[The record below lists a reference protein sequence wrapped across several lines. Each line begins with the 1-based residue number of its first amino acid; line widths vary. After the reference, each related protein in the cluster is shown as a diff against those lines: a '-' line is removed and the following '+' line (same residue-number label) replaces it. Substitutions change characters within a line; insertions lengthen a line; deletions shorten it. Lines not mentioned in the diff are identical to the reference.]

1 MARPRKRSATALSTF
16 VDAALARQGLTH
28 NEFSARVGMSPSSLS
43 NLKLREEVP
52 GPGWDLVHTW
62 AKVLRLTPEEEV
74 ELRDL
79 MELAH
84 STRYVQDLVAD
95 LRQRAKSQ
103 AAEGSDTYDAKKT

>member
-62 AKVLRLTPEEEV
+62 AKVLRLTPEEEA

-84 STRYVQDLVAD
+84 STRYVQDLVEN
-95 LRQRAKSQ
+95 LRRQTKSH
-103 AAEGSDTYDAKKT
+103 AAEGPGTYETEKI

>member
-1 MARPRKRSATALSTF
+1 MARPRKRSTTTLSTF

-43 NLKLREEVP
+43 NLKLREEAP

-62 AKVLRLTPEEEV
+62 AKVLRLSPAEET

-84 STRYVQDLVAD
+84 STRYVQELVED
-95 LRQRAKSQ
+95 LRRRAGPE
-103 AAEGSDTYDAKKT
+103 AAEPSSDYNPRNS